1 MEPARRLPS
10 APPSPHLQ
18 NGLRIPAFGLVGGAI
33 GRWVLNLGCWMFL
46 RSPLS
51 HDLPHPPSRWLVV
64 ALLWPVAMLN
74 YLDRQMLATMG
85 MSMKAE
91 IVELQSAAVY
101 GQLMGAFLWVYAFA
115 SPFGGAIADRV
126 NRKWLIVGSLGV
138 WSAVTL
144 LMGIAHDF
152 TTLLWLRRAMG
163 ISEAFYMPAGLSL
176 IADHHRG
183 ATRSL
188 GYRHPYAER
197 PAWTGQ
203 ALGGVPGWIA
213 QSLSWH
219 AAFAVCGGIGV
230 TYGIILAIFLRE
242 KEGSRIGARQT
253 SPLPGPEHDHTSVRW
268 IGYVMLVI
276 CFALPSFPGWAVKNW
291 LPTLLQD
298 RFLLD
303 QKSSGLWATI
313 IYASAAFCGVLAGG
327 KSSDFLFAR
336 HVYGRT
342 WVSASGLMCTAIA
355 IVGIG
360 LAPDFWIV
368 IACSALYG
376 FGFGMFDA
384 NSMPILCQV
393 APPRFRG
400 TGYGLMNFCGTG
412 AGALVTPLLGKLKD
426 SGTPLALSFAYCAIP
441 AVLAAAVMVLMRPRD
456 RDRGVTA

>member
-1 MEPARRLPS
+1 MTSLTRQA
-10 APPSPHLQ
+10 
-18 NGLRIPAFGLVGGAI
+18 
-33 GRWVLNLGCWMFL
+33 
-46 RSPLS
+46 
-51 HDLPHPPSRWLVV
+51 WLVV
-64 ALLWPVAMLN
+64 ALLWPVALLN
-74 YLDRQMLATMG
+74 YLDRQMIATMG
-85 MSMKAE
+85 VSMGAE
-91 IVELQSAAVY
+91 IVELRSAAAY
-101 GQLMGAFLWVYAFA
+101 GLFMGVFLQVYAIA

-126 NRKWLIVGSLGV
+126 NRKWLIVGSLGI

-152 TTLLWLRRAMG
+152 TTLLWLRGVMG
-163 ISEAFYMPAGLSL
+163 LSEAFYMPAGLSL
-176 IADHHRG
+176 IADYHRG

-188 GYRHPYAER
+188 AIGIHMSGLY
-197 PAWTGQ
+197 TGQ

-219 AAFAVCGGIGV
+219 AAFAICGGIGV
-230 TYGIILAIFLRE
+230 TYGVILAIFLRE
-242 KEGSRIGARQT
+242 KEDRGAVTT
-253 SPLPGPEHDHTSVRW
+253 SPLPGPEHDHSSVRW

-336 HVYGRT
+336 HVHGRT
-342 WVSASGLMCTAIA
+342 WVSASGLLCTAIA

-441 AVLAAAVMVLMRPRD
+441 AILAAAIMVLMRPRD
-456 RDRGVTA
+456 RDRGVVT